1 MADGTI
7 MREGQVAAG
16 TEVAPGIVHI
26 LTVAALVPQAE
37 ATMEV
42 TVTTTIADT
51 PQGTV
56 VVVAPVRRG
65 SLAEVVEETTVTVA
79 RVARRPPKP
88 VVVDPRTS
96 LKDGINHKTR
106 SR

>member
-1 MADGTI
+1 M
-7 MREGQVAAG
+7 VL
-16 TEVAPGIVHI
+16 I
-26 LTVAALVPQAE
+26 LTAAALVPQAE

-42 TVTTTIADT
+42 TATTMITDT

-88 VVVDPRTS
+88 VAVDPRTS

>member
-1 MADGTI
+1 MANGSITAN
-7 MREGQVAAG
+7 EGQVAAG

-26 LTVAALVPQAE
+26 LTVEALVPQAE

-79 RVARRPPKP
+79 RMARRPLTP
-88 VVVDPRTS
+88 VVVGPGIS
-96 LKDGINHKTR
+96 PEDGVNPKTK
-106 SR
+106 